1 MRKWGLHIAVLIA
14 AFLIGFGGLGV
25 PKGHAANKPHYTIV
39 TDSTYPPF
47 EWQMSDGKL
56 VGIDLD
62 MLKAIAKVENFTY
75 ELKPMSFNAA
85 VQSVQ
90 AGQADGILA
99 GMSIT
104 DERKQSFDF
113 GTPYY
118 ESGVVVAVANKSQ
131 IKNLTQLKNKTVAV
145 KTGTAGYD
153 YAKSIQKQ
161 YGFKMVAYNDSSMMY
176 DVVRTGNAVAAFED
190 QPVMAYAI
198 QQGVD
203 LKIITKPASTAWYGF
218 GVKKGANDALIASF
232 NAGYKKIVASGQY
245 DKIVHRYLG
254 DTGKKYA
261 TNLKSGSNKT
271 SWLTIFNEN
280 RSAFGHGLWMT
291 LQMTILGIV
300 LASLWGLLLGV
311 MGIAPS
317 RIIRGISTTII
328 YIFRGLPMLVL
339 AFFIYIGIP
348 NLTGQKVPA
357 FTAGILTLVLNEGA
371 YIGAFVRGGFLS
383 VDKGQLE
390 AARSLG
396 LPYGKAMRKVIMP
409 QGIRL
414 TIPSFVNQFI
424 ITLKDTSILSAIG
437 LVELTQTGTLII
449 ARNLQGF
456 KVWLM
461 VGLMYIIVITLLTWL
476 SNWIEKRMK

>member
-1 MRKWGLHIAVLIA
+1 MRKWFFSLAILVVTIMGSVGLTQSHAIEA
-14 AFLIGFGGLGV
+14 AS
-25 PKGHAANKPHYTIV
+25 KPHYTIV

-47 EWQMSDGKL
+47 EWKTSDGKY

-62 MLKAIAKVENFTY
+62 MLKAISKKEGFTY
-75 ELKPMSFNAA
+75 DLKPMSFNAA

-104 DERKQSFDF
+104 DERKESFDF

-118 ESGVVVAVANKSQ
+118 ESGVVVSVA
-131 IKNLTQLKNKTVAV
+131 KNSNITKLSQLKGKTVAV
-145 KTGTAGYD
+145 KTGTAGYTF
-153 YAKSIQKQ
+153 AQSIQKK
-161 YGFKMVAYNDSSMMY
+161 YGFKMVSYNDSSMMY
-176 DVVRTGNAVAAFED
+176 DVVSTGNASAAFED
-190 QPVMAYAI
+190 LPVMAYAI
-198 QQGVD
+198 KQGVD

-218 GVKKGANDALIASF
+218 GVKKGTNAALIKDF
-232 NAGYKKIVASGQY
+232 NAGYKDLVASGEY
-245 DKIVHRYLG
+245 DKIVKEYLG
-254 DTGKKYA
+254 NTGKKYA
-261 TNLKSGSNKT
+261 EDMKTTGSNHTFGGIIK
-271 SWLTIFNEN
+271 EN
-280 RSAFGHGLWMT
+280 SSSFIDGLWMT
-291 LQMTILGIV
+291 VQMTILGIV
-300 LASLWGLLLGV
+300 LASIWGLLLGT

-317 RIIRGISTTII
+317 KFVRGISTTII

-371 YIGAFVRGGFLS
+371 YIGSFVRGGFLS
-383 VDKGQLE
+383 VDGGQLE

-456 KVWLM
+456 KVWLII
-461 VGLMYIIVITLLTWL
+461 GLMYVTVITLLTWL
-476 SNWIEKRMK
+476 SNWVEKRMK